1 MPAKLTLLDDA
12 VEVDLAGCR
21 GSDFQDA
28 LAKVRDIPGR
38 RFHTETA
45 ERADGTEYTRKVW
58 LIPRDPKAAEKA
70 VYSMQPD
77 VDSDVLDW
85 IREASVTADAELV
98 TALPDDADDLLIPW
112 AEHRAPWQPEQIR
125 VGKEYEDFNGL
136 KAHQRAWVS
145 EVSKGEQ
152 VRVILADDMGLGKT
166 FQIISAIAER
176 AYRAGLGHYDDEGF
190 DSSEPARD
198 RLPALGTP
206 RLGAR
211 DRALARPA
219 RVRPGHRRLDQGAR
233 AKQLQE
239 VIERR
244 GWAVVNYEQLRVVKE
259 RGQEPRRRHEDR
271 HEHEGAAVRE
281 DAVVRRSSPTRCTAR
296 RTARRPRPRASTARQ
311 EGARQD
317 HWSARPARR

>member
-98 TALPDDADDLLIPW
+98 STLPDDADDLLIPW
-112 AEHRAPWQPEQIR
+112 ATTRADWQPDH
-125 VGKEYEDFNGL
+125 VNGAPFTGL
-136 KAHQRAWVS
+136 KAHQRALVS
-145 EVSKGEQ
+145 AIAAQEHPRAIV
-152 VRVILADDMGLGKT
+152 ADDMGLGKT
-166 FQIISAIAER
+166 LQAISIVAEKMAQAGLVAPIKPSLIVSPNSVKGVWSRELLRWLGDVPVQVIDATTPAARHNQLDRIIAER
-176 AYRAGLGHYDDEGF
+176 
-190 DSSEPARD
+190 
-198 RLPALGTP
+198 
-206 RLGAR
+206 
-211 DRALARPA
+211 
-219 RVRPGHRRLDQGAR
+219 
-233 AKQLQE
+233 
-239 VIERR
+239 
-244 GWAVVNYEQLRVVKE
+244 GWAIVNYEQLRTVKE
-259 RGQEPRRRHEDR
+259 KVKLKNGGSKTVE
-271 HEHEGAAVRE
+271 A
-281 DAVVRRSSPTRCTAR
+281 
-296 RTARRPRPRASTARQ
+296 
-311 EGARQD
+311 
-317 HWSARPARR
+317 